1 MDLSNEVVKQV
12 VELAITEDVKGG
24 DINGELISEENESTA
39 EIITRTSGIFCG
51 QPWMCEVARQINP
64 SIKLNFIVNDG
75 ETVQENQLILIAS
88 GSSRGLLTSERTM
101 LNFAQLLSG
110 TATLANQYAAAVSH
124 TKTKILDT
132 RKTVPGLREAQK
144 YAVRIGGAENHRFGL
159 FDAYLIKENH
169 INAAGSIEQAVTRA
183 RKANPRLKLEVEVE
197 NMMQLREALDAG
209 VDMVLL
215 DNYSVEDLAAAV
227 KFARGKLQLEASGGI
242 TLENVARVAETGV
255 DYISVGAITKEIAPM
270 DLSMRFVG

>member
-215 DNYSVEDLAAAV
+215 DNYSIEDLAAAV

>member
-270 DLSMRFVG
+270 DLSMRFVE